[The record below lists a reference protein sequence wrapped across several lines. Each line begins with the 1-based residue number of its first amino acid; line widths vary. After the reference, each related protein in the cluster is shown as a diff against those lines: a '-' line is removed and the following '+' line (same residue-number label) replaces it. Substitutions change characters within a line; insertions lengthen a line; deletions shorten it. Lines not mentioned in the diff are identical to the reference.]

1 MASIIDVRGFH
12 PKIGNDCFLAENA
25 TIIGDVVIGDRS
37 SVCARRREDPHARLR
52 ARDEPRQAARL
63 RLRQQWNLGRRV
75 DARREPLSRVCRRK
89 NARSVA
95 APGV

>member
-37 SVCARRREDPHARLR
+37 SVWFQAVVRGDVHEIRIGNEVNMAPSFIVHTRRLELI
-52 ARDEPRQAARL
+52 
-63 RLRQQWNLGRRV
+63 
-75 DARREPLSRVCRRK
+75 
-89 NARSVA
+89 SVIESA
-95 APGV
+95 LDIEQ